1 MINNYTLFI
10 CILGGT
16 IMGEVTREQYEKIV
30 DELAQIMD
38 TNDAIEETISILD
51 ILGIDYSNIEELN

>member
-1 MINNYTLFI
+1 
-10 CILGGT
+10 
-16 IMGEVTREQYEKIV
+16 MGEITREQYEKIV